1 MVLISSPNPA
11 CTGTHKIIAEYIKTR
26 DFPFCMWWKTGSV
39 WIWLR
44 HQKQSKTL
52 SGPVSD
58 PSKLGTIMVLAL
70 VKLLLKIVIC
80 DAYTPAGEPIP
91 TNKRHNAAKIFSH
104 PYEITAESFEPSLF
118 FSHHIPVPSDRM
130 KRKRGHKKGKGK
142 SSSKHVVSET
152 SALED
157 FGTNND
163 NDDDKDDNS
172 GMEVDT
178 PSSTGT
184 DQQHYNVASINPDGS
199 IDKTVGKPLEV
210 GCFKVKLK
218 TPKMLESHSQHTS
231 SDAPTHSDP
240 DKSSQQHGFDKQ
252 GVGADRKE
260 DRVEDAALSGDGKV
274 AKGGQ
279 AKQKSK
285 KRHEWSREPWSK
297 VKAIKG
303 VANFSLTTKELLTLV
318 FKLATPSS
326 LQHHHLLH
334 FSYKVSSW
342 QLLPILNNKGVGNLI
357 LQLHTFFFY
366 SHKFID
372 RITLYTGGA
381 NFSVE
386 AGFGGLYRCRDPPCQ
401 CCPDSMANTNLIPN
415 KWTSLVW
422 LVSVV
427 SNSVFH
433 PLFSY
438 YSNTY
443 KLGWRHR
450 SFMFAGAVGA
460 TIAFLTIGF
469 AKGIG
474 YAFGDNISKYTQHRA
489 FIFLGSDY
497 GSWRFRSNM
506 IMPAAE
512 TSWMILPIE
521 TNQRSDWHIIG
532 NELGYLAALFSRFD
546 VMLAFTVTKAFERL
560 CANVKSIS
568 IFSILLLRLLST
580 VALFCV
586 QNKPALLEEESS
598 EWEEEDDRCA
608 LVKCF

>member
-285 KRHEWSREPWSK
+285 KRHEKTLTGGFLGPQSK
-297 VKAIKG
+297 FLNHEKAKRKIDTHKKDG
-303 VANFSLTTKELLTLV
+303 AKELLV
-318 FKLATPSS
+318 IKGKEKEVWQWQATRIIIM
-326 LQHHHLLH
+326 
-334 FSYKVSSW
+334 VV
-342 QLLPILNNKGVGNLI
+342 INLI
-357 LQLHTFFFY
+357 ELDSKLSQ
-366 SHKFID
+366 
-372 RITLYTGGA
+372 G
-381 NFSVE
+381 E
-386 AGFGGLYRCRDPPCQ
+386 AQNDEKSGEKRKQQKQADE
-401 CCPDSMANTNLIPN
+401 A
-415 KWTSLVW
+415 
-422 LVSVV
+422 
-427 SNSVFH
+427 
-433 PLFSY
+433 
-438 YSNTY
+438 
-443 KLGWRHR
+443 
-450 SFMFAGAVGA
+450 
-460 TIAFLTIGF
+460 
-469 AKGIG
+469 
-474 YAFGDNISKYTQHRA
+474 
-489 FIFLGSDY
+489 
-497 GSWRFRSNM
+497 
-506 IMPAAE
+506 
-512 TSWMILPIE
+512 
-521 TNQRSDWHIIG
+521 
-532 NELGYLAALFSRFD
+532 
-546 VMLAFTVTKAFERL
+546 
-560 CANVKSIS
+560 VKSQRRREKEEAELKKKRS
-568 IFSILLLRLLST
+568 IQKQASLMERFLKRTKTDSNPAFQNDDVPPKEIAPDLSS
-580 VALFCV
+580 
-586 QNKPALLEEESS
+586 NKSESVTDSATLSMDSTFASSS
-598 EWEEEDDRCA
+598 EIVLENIRKS
-608 LVKCF
+608 VN